1 MGGIRFAA
9 AGLVLYVWARS
20 KGDPTPNRGDLK
32 SAAIIGALMVVLG
45 ERFGK
50 PADPEKLRRLQR
62 WFLPLVGVM
71 LVLSLL
77 RYYL

>member
-1 MGGIRFAA
+1 MAN
-9 AGLVLYVWARS
+9 LVLILFFVFS
-20 KGDPTPNRGDLK
+20 GV
-32 SAAIIGALMVVLG
+32 ALMVVLG

-50 PADPEKLRRLQR
+50 PADPEKLRRIQR
-62 WFLPLVGVM
+62 WFLPLVGLM